1 MNFLKKIFG
10 KRQKVV
16 EKVETEYRSGF
27 EYGDAE
33 INVRT
38 SAMLSTLTTT
48 ASTVLTAFEHTPAD
62 VTEKEREAFE
72 AARVALAEFL
82 KHVAEEAK
90 NISDIAA
97 SKHYYKVNVKTG
109 ERV

>member
-10 KRQKVV
+10 T
-16 EKVETEYRSGF
+16 EKIETEYRSSF
-27 EYGDAE
+27 EYGEAE

-38 SAMLSTLTTT
+38 STMLSTLTST
-48 ASTVLTAFEHTPAD
+48 ASTVLAAFEHTPAD
-62 VTEKEREAFE
+62 VTEKEREALE
-72 AARVALAEFL
+72 SARVALAEFL

-90 NISDIAA
+90 NISAIAT
-97 SKHYYKVNVKTG
+97 SKNYYKVNVKTG